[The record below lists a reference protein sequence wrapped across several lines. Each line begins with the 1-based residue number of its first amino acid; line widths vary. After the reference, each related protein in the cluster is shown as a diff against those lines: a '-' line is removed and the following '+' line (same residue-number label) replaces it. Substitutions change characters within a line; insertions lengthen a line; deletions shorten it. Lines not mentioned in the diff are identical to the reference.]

1 MSWSSF
7 VSVIVNDVGIWLLI
21 GASIIKQFA
30 DKVRIRLIS
39 QLNNGISRVLQKL
52 LKHCNGTII
61 LTSFVPL
68 LPILPAIFV

>member
-7 VSVIVNDVGIWLLI
+7 VSVIVNVGIWLLI

-39 QLNNGISRVLQKL
+39 QLINGISRVLQKI
-52 LKHCNGTII
+52 LKYCNGTII

-68 LPILPAIFV
+68 LPILSAIFV